1 TKPSFLTF
9 QTKQSCKEPRETP
22 SGLGAGESIE
32 VLKLLSITFLLC
44 SLTCLLLETVA
55 SSVSPL
61 SAFRVQD
68 QDGLPQRSVGM
79 FAVMMKVPISIVP
92 KIPIAGQEKL
102 ILYFKIIFIIFKCQI
117 WDYSLNLNQSLY
129 PNFIIDSVNICALP
143 AENSRSWLSNF
154 KDYLC
159 DLVRSQIPPAAIF
172 IFLIMSAVLGTLCC
186 LT

>member
-1 TKPSFLTF
+1 MTPPV
-9 QTKQSCKEPRETP
+9 QTKQPCKEPREKP
-22 SGLGAGESIE
+22 SGLGTGESVE
-32 VLKLLSITFLLC
+32 ALKLLSITFLLC

-68 QDGLPQRSVGM
+68 QDALPEHSVGV
-79 FAVMMKVPISIVP
+79 FAVMMKVPASIGP
-92 KIPIAGQEKL
+92 KILVE
-102 ILYFKIIFIIFKCQI
+102 
-117 WDYSLNLNQSLY
+117 
-129 PNFIIDSVNICALP
+129 
-143 AENSRSWLSNF
+143 ENSRSWLSNF

-159 DLVRSQIPPAAIF
+159 DLIRSHIPPAAIF

>member
-1 TKPSFLTF
+1 MTPPI

-22 SGLGAGESIE
+22 SGLGTGESIE

-68 QDGLPQRSVGM
+68 QDGLPQRSV
-79 FAVMMKVPISIVP
+79 
-92 KIPIAGQEKL
+92 E
-102 ILYFKIIFIIFKCQI
+102 CQI

-172 IFLIMSAVLGTLCC
+172 IFLIMSALLGTLCC

>member
-1 TKPSFLTF
+1 MTPPI
-9 QTKQSCKEPRETP
+9 QTKRSCKEPREKP
-22 SGLGAGESIE
+22 SGLGVGESIE

-68 QDGLPQRSVGM
+68 QDGLPQRSV
-79 FAVMMKVPISIVP
+79 
-92 KIPIAGQEKL
+92 
-102 ILYFKIIFIIFKCQI
+102 
-117 WDYSLNLNQSLY
+117 
-129 PNFIIDSVNICALP
+129 
-143 AENSRSWLSNF
+143 ENSRSWLSNF
-154 KDYLC
+154 KDYVC
-159 DLVRSQIPPAAIF
+159 DLIRSQIPPVVIF